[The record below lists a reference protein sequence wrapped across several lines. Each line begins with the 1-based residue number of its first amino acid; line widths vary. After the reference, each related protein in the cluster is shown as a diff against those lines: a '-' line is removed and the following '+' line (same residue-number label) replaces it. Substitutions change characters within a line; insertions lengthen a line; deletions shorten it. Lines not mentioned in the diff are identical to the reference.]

1 MEYDDVLEPPTKYF
15 CNNNHE
21 AISVNNYDHIKQ
33 LRKSQRHLYKYKKIG
48 LKTLKYLVENNLIY
62 NDVCL
67 FSILKKCNLDCIKY
81 FEQNNI
87 NFIKEYP
94 IIYGSKRYFNDTQN
108 CLFALIDNNNY
119 DVFEYV
125 LSKYFDKININQ
137 VIQGDRTVLLD
148 AIRLNM
154 IDHIKL
160 LLKYGA
166 RYDMLYGEQ
175 KLNLLQHLI
184 KLNNL
189 EFTDSNGKTFKLNW
203 INYKTFEFIINN
215 LNFDVN
221 YYNKNG
227 NNILMSALKSKDD
240 KLIRLI
246 SDRYINKLHF

>member
-21 AISVNNYDHIKQ
+21 AIPVDNYDHIKQ
-33 LRKSQRHLYKYKKIG
+33 LKRSQHHLYKYKEI
-48 LKTLKYLVENNLIY
+48 TLNTLLYLIENNLIY
-62 NDVCL
+62 NNVCL
-67 FSILKKCNLDCIKY
+67 FYILKKCNLDCIKY

-94 IIYGSKRYFNDTQN
+94 IIYGSHCYFNDTQN
-108 CLFALIDNNNY
+108 CLFALIDNKNY

-137 VIQGDRTVLLD
+137 VIQGDRTILLN
-148 AIRLNM
+148 AIRFNK

-189 EFTDSNGKTFKLNW
+189 EFTNSKGETFKLNW
-203 INYKTFEFIINN
+203 TNYKTFEFIINN

-227 NNILMSALKSKDD
+227 DNILMTALKSKDA

-246 SDRYINKLHF
+246 SDRYINNLHF